1 MEVKNMSFS
10 QLVKQRYSVRKYDAR
25 PVEAEKLAAILEAGR
40 LAPTAVNYQPQR
52 ILVVQGE
59 DMEKMKGCSPCLY
72 DAPVALVVCYDK
84 QSSWKSRTGREIGDV
99 DGGIVLTQMMYQAEE
114 LGIGSLIVGIY
125 KEPLLRERFAIPEN
139 LEIVALLILGY
150 AAEDCEPHPQFH
162 ASRKPL
168 EETVFYGSFENM
180 PTAQPERESH

>member
-1 MEVKNMSFS
+1 MSFS
-10 QLVKQRYSVRKYDAR
+10 ELVKQRYSVRKYDSR
-25 PVEAEKLAAILEAGR
+25 PVEPEKLAAILEAGR

-59 DMEKMKGCSPCLY
+59 DLEKMKGCSPCIY
-72 DAPVALVVCYDK
+72 DAPVVMVVCYDK
-84 QSSWKSRTGREIGDV
+84 NASWKSRTGREIGDV

-139 LEIVALLILGY
+139 LEIVALLVMGY

-180 PTAQPERESH
+180 PLAQNNQDSH

>member
-1 MEVKNMSFS
+1 MSFS
-10 QLVKQRYSVRKYDAR
+10 ELVKQRYSVRKYDAR

-59 DMEKMKGCSPCLY
+59 DLEKMKSCTPCLY
-72 DAPVALVVCYDK
+72 GAPVAMVVCYDK
-84 QSSWKSRTGREIGDV
+84 NESWKSRSGREIGDV

-125 KEPLLRERFAIPEN
+125 KEALLREQFAIPEN
-139 LEIVALLILGY
+139 LEIVSLLMLGY
-150 AAEDCEPHPQFH
+150 PAEDSAPHEVLHFT
-162 ASRKPL
+162 RKDL
-168 EETVFYGSFENM
+168 SETVSYGTF
-180 PTAQPERESH
+180 

>member
-1 MEVKNMSFS
+1 MAFS
-10 QLVKQRYSVRKYDAR
+10 DLVKQRYSVRKYDPR
-25 PVEAEKLAAILEAGR
+25 PVEAEKLAAILEAGQ

-59 DMEKMKGCSPCLY
+59 DMEKMKGCSPCLFG
-72 DAPVALVVCYDK
+72 APVALVVCYDK
-84 QSSWKSRTGREIGDV
+84 QASWKSRSGREIGDV

-139 LEIVALLILGY
+139 LEIVALLMLGY
-150 AAEDCEPHPQFH
+150 AAEDCEPHPEFH
-162 ASRKPL
+162 ASRKPI
-168 EETVFYGSFENM
+168 EETVFYGSFENL
-180 PTAQPERESH
+180 PQTSEEREQH

>member
-1 MEVKNMSFS
+1 MAFS
-10 QLVKQRYSVRKYDAR
+10 DLVKQRYSVRKYDSR

-40 LAPTAVNYQPQR
+40 LAPTGVNYQPQR
-52 ILVVQGE
+52 ILVVLGE
-59 DMEKMKGCSPCLY
+59 DMEKMKGCSPCIFG
-72 DAPVALVVCYDK
+72 APVVMVVCYDK
-84 QSSWKSRTGREIGDV
+84 NASWKSRTGREIGDV

-139 LEIVALLILGY
+139 LEIVALLVMGY
-150 AAEDCEPHPQFH
+150 AAEDCEPHPEFH

-168 EETVFYGSFENM
+168 EETVFFGSFENL
-180 PTAQPERESH
+180 PQVDTNREQH